1 MQEWIKKTIRLLAY
15 GFRGF
20 VSRHKK
26 RLLIAGALAVAFVII
41 GIIASASPSD
51 KNVNYIIIMRSE
63 GKFNIMGAYFKTHL
77 TFLLCYAIMFI
88 GVIVGKLKFL
98 SYVTVGFVAYRFG
111 SLINCC
117 ISEDATAGTIYLVIY
132 LIPVYVSLLVT
143 LITALC
149 MVSEAR
155 ARATGTSPI
164 CINVVKDYGIKL
176 LLCFATNCAIG
187 IVFNIIVPCIV
198 KLIVIV

>member
-15 GFRGF
+15 VVRGF
-20 VSRHKK
+20 VVRHKK
-26 RLLIAGALAVAFVII
+26 RLLLAGALAVAFVII

-51 KNVNYIIIMRSE
+51 KSVNYIIIMRNE
-63 GKFNIMGAYFKTHL
+63 GKFNIMGAYFKTQL
-77 TFLLCYAIMFI
+77 SFLLCYAIMFI
-88 GVIVGKLKFL
+88 GVLVGKLKFL
-98 SYVTVGFVAYRFG
+98 SYVVVGFVAYRFG

-117 ISEDATAGTIYLVIY
+117 ISEDAAAGAIYLVIY
-132 LIPVYVSLLVT
+132 LVPVYVGLLAT

-155 ARATGTSPI
+155 ARATGSSPI
-164 CINVVKDYGIKL
+164 CIGVVKDYALKL
-176 LLCFATNCAIG
+176 LICLAVNCVIG
-187 IVFNIIVPCIV
+187 IVFDITVPCIV